1 MMSKVLSFR
10 ERLRQINLQVLATP
24 IPDMADEMSKT
35 THRLRAEYGDISRGI
50 VNQQGI
56 AVAVIDYLKT
66 QQLPTYRDTKYVC
79 FGVTSSYG
87 MPLRKVIEHDTLFPK
102 LLDQVAGLQNEP
114 RKFRRCY
121 QGLLKGYLRYPGLQS
136 DHAVGRS
143 NWLALRDFLAQNCK
157 ILQKQKPVMEWAL
170 ALYEQRNLLG
180 DEPCKPY
187 GKALLA
193 GDMSIV
199 EELKNRLGIDDD
211 TWVMN
216 ELVLSHIRA
225 ATALKDDDFK
235 KQVMPLVQLLEKHP
249 LLITRG
255 LALLL
260 KRYETCLDRPEHHTL
275 RDAVLREWK
284 SPWLEANK
292 PLWHAQVGE
301 VATEMVSLWLKKRT
315 IRDFFELLQS
325 DGQADR
331 QRMEF
336 WLQYAEQIDDIW
348 LALGQNSLYNN
359 KADYKRIRQNM
370 AGRYMALEGG
380 TYTQDNAFLMR
391 INGYVF
397 IEFGKQG
404 NACHVF
410 AANNLPFSF
419 GQKSVLGTRQGLK
432 NDDHSG
438 HRGKLLHRDGWQW
451 DFANFLRSYANA
463 VPGENRPKAFDA
475 RISTNKTTASQNRS
489 TTNTNVTQSVR
500 SLDIQEL
507 QLFCF
512 KHRLQ
517 IEDHR
522 NKGGALWVK
531 VSETHPIA
539 SSMLKRIGFQY
550 KQGKGW
556 WWTEPD

>member
-1 MMSKVLSFR
+1 MMNTVLSFR
-10 ERLRQINLQVLATP
+10 ERLRQINHQVLATT

-143 NWLALRDFLAQNCK
+143 NWLALRDFLAQHCK
-157 ILQKQKPVMEWAL
+157 LLRKQKPVMEWAQ
-170 ALYEQRNLLG
+170 ALYEHRNLLG

-187 GKALLA
+187 GKALLT

-216 ELVLSHIRA
+216 ELVLSHIQA

-235 KQVMPLVQLLEKHP
+235 LQVMPLVQLMEKHP

-260 KRYETCLDRPEHHTL
+260 KRYEACLDRTEHHTL

-284 SPWLEANK
+284 SPWMEANK

-301 VATEMVSLWLKKRT
+301 TATEMVSLWLKKRT
-315 IRDFFELLQS
+315 IRDFFELLQT

-336 WLQYAEQIDDIW
+336 WLNYAEAIEEFW
-348 LALGQNSLYNN
+348 LALGTFSFDSQQ
-359 KADYKRIRQNM
+359 ADYKRIRSQM
-370 AGRYMALEGG
+370 EGRCMRLGGG
-380 TYTQDNAFLMR
+380 TQNHDNAFLMK
-391 INGYVF
+391 IGNYVF
-397 IEFGKQG
+397 IEFGKRN
-404 NACHVF
+404 NACHIF
-410 AANNLPFSF
+410 QSDNLPFKQ
-419 GQKSVLGTRQGLK
+419 GQSSVMGTSAGLK
-432 NDDHSG
+432 NISHPG
-438 HRGKLLHRDGWQW
+438 WRKKLSHFEGWQQ
-451 DFANFLRSYANA
+451 DFREFLRIAANA
-463 VPGENRPKAFDA
+463 VPNKNVTSPD
-475 RISTNKTTASQNRS
+475 NKTPHTWASTRSSVSKTKPKPEIQN
-489 TTNTNVTQSVR
+489 TLLNIEQLQSIC
-500 SLDIQEL
+500 SSFNLHID
-507 QLFCF
+507 
-512 KHRLQ
+512 
-517 IEDHR
+517 DHR
-522 NKGGALWVK
+522 DKGGALWVR
-531 VSETHPIA
+531 A
-539 SSMLKRIGFQY
+539 SSTHQISNVLKNMGFRFHD
-550 KQGKGW
+550 GRGW
-556 WWTEPD
+556 WLA